1 MNFNNEFLDRVGRIL
16 DGRKLVVVD
25 YWYLKL
31 LLILII
37 IIIIIIIT
45 LLLLLKLFLIFILK
59 GVSMAIYKIKKV
71 INEFS
76 YIYIYIPG

>member
-37 IIIIIIIT
+37 IIIIIIT
-45 LLLLLKLFLIFILK
+45 LLLLLLKLFLIFILK
-59 GVSMAIYKIKKV
+59 GVSMAIYKIKKF

-76 YIYIYIPG
+76 YIYIPG

>member
-37 IIIIIIIT
+37 IIIIIIT
-45 LLLLLKLFLIFILK
+45 LLLLLLKLFLIFILK
-59 GVSMAIYKIKKV
+59 GVSMAIY
-71 INEFS
+71 
-76 YIYIYIPG
+76 

>member
-37 IIIIIIIT
+37 INIIIIIT
-45 LLLLLKLFLIFILK
+45 LLLLLLKLFLIFILK
-59 GVSMAIYKIKKV
+59 GVSMAIYKI
-71 INEFS
+71 
-76 YIYIYIPG
+76 

>member
-1 MNFNNEFLDRVGRIL
+1 MNFNNEFLDRVGQIL
-16 DGRKLVVVD
+16 DSRKLVVVD

-31 LLILII
+31 LFILII

-59 GVSMAIYKIKKV
+59 RVSMAIYKI
-71 INEFS
+71 
-76 YIYIYIPG
+76 